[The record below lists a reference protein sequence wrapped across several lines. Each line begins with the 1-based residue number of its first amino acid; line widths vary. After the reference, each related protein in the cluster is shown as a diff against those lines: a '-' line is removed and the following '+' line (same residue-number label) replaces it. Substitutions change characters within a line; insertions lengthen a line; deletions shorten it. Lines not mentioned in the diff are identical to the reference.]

1 MSRIITSIVSVLVGT
16 LLVPAA
22 MHTTPAHA
30 APAEPK
36 PGDRITIALTSDRQ
50 YNSAATWF
58 DAHNRMQT
66 QTDLPLPRQDQKSR
80 LWTGTMVYT
89 NAIRDP
95 HLDVMFQSTGN
106 YALRDL
112 GERAPDRGED
122 NPREVRDRVLRRLHR
137 ATHTHCADA
146 PPPLTSCCARCLLR
160 LLDGPPACARAAP
173 CRNRAARRIF
183 GRSR

>member
-16 LLVPAA
+16 LLVPAVV
-22 MHTTPAHA
+22 HTTPAHA

-106 YALRDL
+106 YARC
-112 GERAPDRGED
+112 EIWVNEHRIVEKTTRGKFATVYCDGSTE
-122 NPREVRDRVLRRLHR
+122 PP
-137 ATHTHCADA
+137 THTA
-146 PPPLTSCCARCLLR
+146 PTPRHR
-160 LLDGPPACARAAP
+160 
-173 CRNRAARRIF
+173 
-183 GRSR
+183 